1 MKEQWNILVQL
12 IQKLVTDDAAVMNG
26 LRSGTDVGKIKKNF
40 TKNVK
45 ELSSQVEK
53 FQMFIPDPANQQIE
67 LPFSSKKFADAW
79 MDYKEFLLAVHNVV
93 LTPIEERYRLNKV
106 YNLSG
111 KSEEKALEMIEL
123 FIVGRYKL
131 IFKPKDFNQVQ
142 IEEEEAEVPFSTQA
156 RTL

>member
-1 MKEQWNILVQL
+1 M
-12 IQKLVTDDAAVMNG
+12 
-26 LRSGTDVGKIKKNF
+26 
-40 TKNVK
+40 
-45 ELSSQVEK
+45 
-53 FQMFIPDPANQQIE
+53 
-67 LPFSSKKFADAW
+67 
-79 MDYKEFLLAVHNVV
+79 HNVV